1 MDKIKIKNISLPIT
15 FSQAQNKIEM
25 KDGSAHL
32 SGGTI
37 NTKLDVDLT
46 KKTYESRLKV
56 SSLDFGKLAGEFLT
70 EGELVGKADAETN
83 IKGSFG
89 VMPMSFANGKFST
102 SPGYIH
108 KMGIIDRVTPTKK
121 ISFEKISGSFFWDGK
136 DVFFNP
142 GTGAT
147 AASDEP
153 LYRYV
158 HLNGALGVPGKGLDL
173 RFDGRFDLKILDQL
187 LGAMKGVF
195 QYMTGNLAQSVLRDA
210 AGRILGVKRRDF
222 QNVSFR
228 LANSWNELRLLDM
241 KITKP
246 IEDFLPID
254 MLNKDEEKQR
264 DDTQFKLNLKI
275 PVGKGDPSVEEESAG
290 DQFKQQLIDNLFNIG
305 L

>member
-1 MDKIKIKNISLPIT
+1 M
-15 FSQAQNKIEM
+15 
-25 KDGSAHL
+25 
-32 SGGTI
+32 
-37 NTKLDVDLT
+37 
-46 KKTYESRLKV
+46 
-56 SSLDFGKLAGEFLT
+56 
-70 EGELVGKADAETN
+70 
-83 IKGSFG
+83 
-89 VMPMSFANGKFST
+89 
-102 SPGYIH
+102 
-108 KMGIIDRVTPTKK
+108 
-121 ISFEKISGSFFWDGK
+121 
-136 DVFFNP
+136 
-142 GTGAT
+142 
-147 AASDEP
+147 
-153 LYRYV
+153 
-158 HLNGALGVPGKGLDL
+158 PGKGLDL